1 MRLWMI
7 LGGLIGFVIGISFGI
22 AQGSAWPA
30 VIWRASVATF
40 LAGVLLRWWGGIWIK
55 GLRQSQQ
62 DRLDAEDKN
71 ASAAMGARTKP

>member
-7 LGGLIGFVIGISFGI
+7 LGGLLGFVIGISFGI
-22 AQGSAWPA
+22 AQGSAWPS

-55 GLRQSQQ
+55 GLRQAQQ
-62 DRLDAEDKN
+62 ARLESNDRDE
-71 ASAAMGARTKP
+71 GGTVEARKRI

>member
-7 LGGLIGFVIGISFGI
+7 LGGLLGFVIGISFGI

-40 LAGVLLRWWGGIWIK
+40 LAGVLLRWWGGVWIK
-55 GLRQSQQ
+55 GLRQAQR
-62 DRLDAEDKN
+62 DRLAAEDKN
-71 ASAAMGARTKP
+71 SAEAVEARNRT

>member
-30 VIWRASVATF
+30 VIWRASIATF
-40 LAGVLLRWWGGIWIK
+40 LAGVLLRWWGAVWVK
-55 GLRQSQQ
+55 GLRQAQRE
-62 DRLDAEDKN
+62 RLVAGEKTP
-71 ASAAMGARTKP
+71 SATSGRAKA